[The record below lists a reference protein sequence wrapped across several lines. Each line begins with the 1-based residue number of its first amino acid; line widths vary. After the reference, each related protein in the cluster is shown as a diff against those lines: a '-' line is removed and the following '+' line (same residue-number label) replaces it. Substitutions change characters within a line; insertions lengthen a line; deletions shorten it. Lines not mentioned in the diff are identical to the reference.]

1 MMFNL
6 LQQIA
11 SGIAM
16 GGIYACLGLALVMIY
31 QSTNH
36 INFAQGEMAMFS
48 TFIAFVLL
56 KAGLPY
62 WAAFLAT
69 VLFGFASGM
78 LLERVVLRPLKNAP
92 ELSIIVVFIGLLVG
106 VNSLAGW
113 IFGHQLE
120 TFPSPFPDKPPF
132 GTTLVSAH
140 ELGTIAV
147 ALVVVTVLYVFLR
160 FTRVGLAMRASA
172 ENPVSSRLSGIPV
185 SRMLSLGWGL
195 SAAIGSI
202 AGLMV
207 APVVF
212 LDPNMMGGVLI
223 YAFAAALLGG
233 IDNPWGAVAGGIIVG
248 VVENLAGTYVVG
260 SELKLTVA
268 LVVIVGVLLIRPSGL
283 FGRKLVARV

>member
-1 MMFNL
+1 MYNL

-48 TFIAFVLL
+48 TFVAFLLL
-56 KAGLPY
+56 KWGLPY
-62 WAAFLAT
+62 WAAALAT
-69 VLFGFASGM
+69 LAFGFVAGFA
-78 LLERVVLRPLKNAP
+78 LERLVLRPLKDVP
-92 ELSIIVVFIGLLVG
+92 ELSVIVVFIGLFVG
-106 VNSLAGW
+106 INSLAGW

-120 TFPSPFPDKPPF
+120 TFPSPFPAKAPF
-132 GTTLVSAH
+132 GTNLISGH
-140 ELGTIAV
+140 ELGTIV
-147 ALVVVTVLYVFLR
+147 VVLVVMTLLYAFLR
-160 FTRVGLAMRASA
+160 FTKVGLAMRASA
-172 ENPVSSRLSGIPV
+172 ENPVSARLAGIPV
-185 SRMLSLGWGL
+185 SLMLSLGWGL
-195 SAAIGSI
+195 SALIGAIG
-202 AGLMV
+202 GLMV

-233 IDNPWGAVAGGIIVG
+233 IDNPWGAVAGGLIVG

-260 SELKLTVA
+260 TELKLSVA

>member
-1 MMFNL
+1 MYSL

-16 GGIYACLGLALVMIY
+16 GGIYACLGLALVMIF
-31 QSTNH
+31 QSTGH

-48 TFIAFVLL
+48 TFIAWLL
-56 KAGLPY
+56 LRHGLPY
-62 WAAFLAT
+62 WAAALVTLA
-69 VLFGFASGM
+69 FGFAMGFVI
-78 LLERVVLRPLKNAP
+78 ERLVLRPLKNAP
-92 ELSIIVVFIGLLVG
+92 ELSVIVVFIGLLVG

-120 TFPSPFPDKPPF
+120 TFPSPFPERVP
-132 GTTLVSAH
+132 GTTLLSGH

-147 ALVVVTVLYVFLR
+147 VLAVMLVLYAFLR
-160 FTRVGLAMRASA
+160 FTRLGLAMRACA
-172 ENPVSSRLSGIPV
+172 ENPVSARLAGIPV
-185 SRMLSLGWGL
+185 SLMLSLGWGL
-195 SAAIGSI
+195 SALIGAIG
-202 AGLMV
+202 GLMV

-233 IDNPWGAVAGGIIVG
+233 IDNPWGAVAGGLIVG
-248 VVENLAGTYVVG
+248 VVENLAGTYLVG
-260 SELKLTVA
+260 TELKLSVA
-268 LVVIVGVLLIRPSGL
+268 LVVIVGVLLVRPSGL

>member
-1 MMFNL
+1 MMNL

-31 QSTNH
+31 QSTHH

-48 TFIAFVLL
+48 TFIAFLLL

-62 WAAFLAT
+62 WLAALAT
-69 VLFGFASGM
+69 LAFGFVAGM
-78 LLERVVLRPLKNAP
+78 LIERLILRPLGDVP
-92 ELSIIVVFIGLLVG
+92 ELSVIVVFIGLFIG
-106 VNSLAGW
+106 INSLAGW

-120 TFPSPFPDKPPF
+120 PFPSPFPEKAF
-132 GTTLVSAH
+132 GTMLVSGH

-147 ALVVVTVLYVFLR
+147 VLVVMGVLYAFLR
-160 FTRVGLAMRASA
+160 FTKVGLAMRASA

-185 SRMLSLGWGL
+185 SLMLALGWGL
-195 SAAIGSI
+195 SSMIGAV

-212 LDPNMMGGVLI
+212 LEPNMMGGVLI

-233 IDNPWGAVAGGIIVG
+233 IDNPWGAVAGGLIVG
-248 VVENLAGTYVVG
+248 VLENLAGTYVVG
-260 SELKLTVA
+260 TELKLTLA
-268 LVVIVGVLLIRPSGL
+268 LLVIVAVLLVRPSGL
-283 FGRKLVARV
+283 FGRKLVSRV

>member
-1 MMFNL
+1 MMNL

-31 QSTNH
+31 QSTHH

-48 TFIAFVLL
+48 TFIAFLLL

-62 WAAFLAT
+62 WQAALLTLAFGF
-69 VLFGFASGM
+69 VFGFAI
-78 LLERVVLRPLKNAP
+78 ERLVLRPLGDVP
-92 ELSIIVVFIGLLVG
+92 ELSVIIIFIGLFIG
-106 VNSLAGW
+106 INSLAGW
-113 IFGHQLE
+113 FFGHQLE
-120 TFPSPFPDKPPF
+120 PFPSPFPAKVPG
-132 GTTLVSAH
+132 GTTLISGH

-147 ALVVVTVLYVFLR
+147 VLLVMGILYAFLR
-160 FTRVGLAMRASA
+160 FTKVGLAMRASA
-172 ENPVSSRLSGIPV
+172 ENPVSARLAGIPV
-185 SRMLSLGWGL
+185 SLMLSLGWGL
-195 SAAIGSI
+195 SALIGAV

-212 LDPNMMGGVLI
+212 LEPHMMGGVLI

-233 IDNPWGAVAGGIIVG
+233 IDNPWGAVAGGLIVG
-248 VVENLAGTYVVG
+248 VVENLAGTYLVG
-260 SELKLTVA
+260 TELKLSVA
-268 LVVIVGVLLIRPSGL
+268 LVVIVGVLLLWPSGL